1 MFSVWQWFAEFWYF
15 DLELA
20 LTDVRR
26 RELSLSGSLLEV
38 IPLLFGDEG
47 AERKGDLEK

>member
-1 MFSVWQWFAEFWYF
+1 MFDEFWYF
-15 DLELA
+15 DLDSKAEGLA

-26 RELSLSGSLLEV
+26 GELSLSGSLLEV
-38 IPLLFGDEG
+38 IPLHFCDEG